1 MINII
6 NNRPYCVLYY
16 NIITISLFYII
27 FSYNFISMQ
36 FKIDPYMDLK
46 DPDPVLKKEKSKS
59 HHGKKE

>member
-1 MINII
+1 
-6 NNRPYCVLYY
+6 
-16 NIITISLFYII
+16 
-27 FSYNFISMQ
+27 MQ